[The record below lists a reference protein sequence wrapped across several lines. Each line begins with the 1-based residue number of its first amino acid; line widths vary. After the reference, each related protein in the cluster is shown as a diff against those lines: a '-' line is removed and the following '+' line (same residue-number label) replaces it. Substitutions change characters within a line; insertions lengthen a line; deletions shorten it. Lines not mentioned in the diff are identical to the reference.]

1 MPLVRRSL
9 NLLQKTLKSAGPYET
24 EPPDAEVPGSP
35 ETLAAADAGAQRD
48 PSTQHRKEFGS
59 DQDFDAAGDS
69 RLPPD
74 QPGSLEGED
83 HLVDGGW
90 SDTEMSLQVG
100 FGGRPAEHARICIDE
115 GQILTLL
122 GREVWSGGQG
132 QHRF

>member
-1 MPLVRRSL
+1 VPLHAVSLGFPARSSFQSVL
-9 NLLQKTLKSAGPYET
+9 RQRSTGRS
-24 EPPDAEVPGSP
+24 S
-35 ETLAAADAGAQRD
+35 GATRT
-48 PSTQHRKEFGS
+48 S
-59 DQDFDAAGDS
+59 AAGDS

-100 FGGRPAEHARICIDE
+100 FGGRPAEYARICIDE